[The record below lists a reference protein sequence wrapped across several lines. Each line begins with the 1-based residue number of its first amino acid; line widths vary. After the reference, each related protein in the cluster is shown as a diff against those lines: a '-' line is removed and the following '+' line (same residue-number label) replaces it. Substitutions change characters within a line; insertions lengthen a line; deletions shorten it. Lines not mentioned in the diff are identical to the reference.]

1 MCLSTYLSI
10 YLASFVPVCLSKSVC
25 LSIYLSIGPNFSLCV
40 CLSLFICV
48 SIYLFTCLSVRLASL
63 FSVCQSIYLRLPV
76 CLPVYYNMRHLH
88 RMWCGSTGG
97 PNASR
102 KNTKQTQS
110 WWGQQ
115 SVGNPTTFRWHPT
128 LMTPSL
134 ASLKSCKSKPKNRGR
149 LDLGLGGGRYFG
161 CAIGTRYSALELGA
175 NNLSHSDSGTGGDNK
190 GRVTLA
196 QTYA

>member
-1 MCLSTYLSI
+1 MSVCVSIYLCSHQSIYLFFFFLSVDLCLCLSTYLSI
-10 YLASFVPVCLSKSVC
+10 YLPSFVPVCLSKSVC
-25 LSIYLSIGPNFSLCV
+25 LSIYLSIGPTFSLCV

-149 LDLGLGGGRYFG
+149 LDLGLGGDD
-161 CAIGTRYSALELGA
+161 I
-175 NNLSHSDSGTGGDNK
+175 
-190 GRVTLA
+190 LA
-196 QTYA
+196 VQSEPDTQLWN